1 MRGTTFFQRVG
12 ALCWPF
18 GPARQSILRVLTWW
32 YVVSVAAILCLF
44 SGALYTTVSA
54 SLLRD
59 VDKALLLRANSI
71 ESAIFAFWRAE
82 RSADVAAPG
91 NWAGAPSQTLLDE
104 VEKGRFLDLVSRW
117 MARTGQ
123 LNLGEPVRLLN
134 RQGELIGSSP
144 EFRALAL
151 PLEPEAVSEGMRGRS
166 VVQTLRRRPA
176 GPARLLTRPV
186 RAGDSVLYLIQMA
199 ASLEDRADAL
209 RRLRRGLLLLVPF
222 TLLVTTSAGW
232 ILATSSLRPID
243 VMVAQARQ
251 IGVGNLHERVDV
263 PPSGDALQRLA
274 VTFNDL
280 LGRLERAFRRMR
292 QFSAAASH
300 ELRTPLTVLKGELE
314 VALRKP
320 RPPEE
325 YQHVLRT
332 QLETIDGMTHTVA
345 TLLTLARSEA
355 AEEAVDWRPVDLRQL
370 AQEVVAAWRVPA
382 ETKRVAL
389 VLEADGPC
397 PIVGER
403 HLLERL
409 LSNLLDNAIK
419 FTPAP
424 GRVALTV
431 RADATHARVVV
442 EDTGPGIAA
451 EDLPSVF
458 DRFFTPRSPTAASH
472 STGLG
477 LGLCRWIVEAHQGR
491 IHIDSVVGQGTVV
504 TVALPLQT

>member
-1 MRGTTFFQRVG
+1 MRGARFFQRLG
-12 ALCWPF
+12 TFCWPF
-18 GPARQSILRVLTWW
+18 DPAQQSVLRVLTWW
-32 YVVSVAAILCLF
+32 YVVSIAAILCLF

-59 VDKALLLRANSI
+59 VDKALLLRADSI
-71 ESAIFAFWRAE
+71 ENAIFAFWRAE
-82 RSADVAAPG
+82 RAAELAAPG
-91 NWAGAPSQTLLDE
+91 NWQGAPAQTLLDE
-104 VEKGRFLDLVSRW
+104 VERGRFLDLVGRW

-134 RQGELIGSSP
+134 RNGELIGSAH
-144 EFRALAL
+144 EFRALAI
-151 PLEPEAVSEGMRGRS
+151 PLDTRAVDEGMRGHS
-166 VVQTLRRRPA
+166 LVQTLRRAKSPSI
-176 GPARLLTRPV
+176 RLLTRPV
-186 RAGDSVLYLIQMA
+186 RTGDSVLYLIQMA
-199 ASLEDRADAL
+199 ASLEDREDAL

-232 ILATSSLRPID
+232 ILATSSLQPID
-243 VMVAQARQ
+243 RMVTQARH

-263 PPSGDALQRLA
+263 PHSGDALERLA

-280 LGRLERAFRRMR
+280 LSRLEQAFRRMR

-325 YQHVLRT
+325 YQQVLRT

-355 AEEAVDWRPVDLRQL
+355 AEEAIEWRPVDLGLLGREVAGVWRAPAAAKRITL
-370 AQEVVAAWRVPA
+370 ALQ
-382 ETKRVAL
+382 
-389 VLEADGPC
+389 ADDAC

-424 GRVALTV
+424 GRVTLAI
-431 RADATHARVVV
+431 RRQATQAQLCV
-442 EDTGPGIAA
+442 EDTGPGIPAA
-451 EDLPSVF
+451 ELASVF
-458 DRFFTPRSPTAASH
+458 DRFFTPRSPHAAAH

-491 IHIDSVVGQGTVV
+491 IQIASVVGQGTTV
-504 TVALPLQT
+504 TVSLPLAG